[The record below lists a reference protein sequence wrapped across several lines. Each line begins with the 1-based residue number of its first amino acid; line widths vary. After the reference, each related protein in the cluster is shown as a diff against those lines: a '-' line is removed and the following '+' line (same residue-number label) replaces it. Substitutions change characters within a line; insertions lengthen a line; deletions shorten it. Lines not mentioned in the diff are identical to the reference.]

1 MRPSSDGRTVLSVPA
16 EVPPEARLKT
26 AVSVHPKR
34 WYEGDGIWAEFEL
47 AVVDGDRRRSVFER
61 RLQPSSHM
69 ADRGWIEVD
78 VPLSEWA
85 GRQIVL
91 EFSTGTNKP
100 SGESLLQAG
109 WAQPRIEA
117 PRRLEERDERR

>member
-1 MRPSSDGRTVLSVPA
+1 MGVNLQVIGAGLGRTGTTSLKIALETLLKGACFHFIEYKSCPELMDPWSAIAQKMPLS
-16 EVPPEARLKT
+16 
-26 AVSVHPKR
+26 
-34 WYEGDGIWAEFEL
+34 
-47 AVVDGDRRRSVFER
+47 
-61 RLQPSSHM
+61 
-69 ADRGWIEVD
+69 ADPDSFSD